1 MVQRPYVSDKRE
13 GIKRSAGGD
22 IAPTT
27 RHYRRVSIDS
37 AIGNALVTNP
47 LALDKI
53 ETLVYASQRHLQ
65 HLENGSRAGFF
76 LEMELM
82 YKEHRW
88 DLDQLIGSGGMP
100 HFATVT
106 ALAVAA
112 MYDATGVRLHAGR
125 QAEVVNQIV
134 FELPAQHSL
143 AEQAVT

>member
-1 MVQRPYVSDKRE
+1 MT
-13 GIKRSAGGD
+13 GIAD
-22 IAPTT
+22 
-27 RHYRRVSIDS
+27 DD
-37 AIGNALVTNP
+37 AI
-47 LALDKI
+47 LDRI

-106 ALAVAA
+106 ALAVAV
-112 MYDATGVRLHAGR
+112 GLHDGLGSSTFAI
-125 QAEVVNQIV
+125 ALI
-134 FELPAQHSL
+134 L
-143 AEQAVT
+143 ACTV